1 MKSDLQRLK
10 TMNKEGRFYK
20 DSKLQSYWLKLT
32 GKVTDFA
39 KDIKDLVSRERRDVW
54 AVAVILT
61 VAIIS
66 IIQYLTQG

>member
-32 GKVTDFA
+32 GKATDFA
-39 KDIKDLVSRERRDVW
+39 KDIKDLVSREWWDVW
-54 AVAVILT
+54 AVAVIVT

-66 IIQYLTQG
+66 IIQYLTQ